1 MNPSV
6 REGEIIMHKK
16 SAALLLAVFLLSLS
30 LSGCFRPASTAPA
43 SAQAGTTPTKETAFP
58 LATQQSGNVQT
69 ILNQTKTAAALSG
82 TPAVAAQATST
93 KQPKVVATAKPTKTK
108 KPTAEPKPTEDRS
121 SFQPNLDP
129 ERPAT
134 YTLKAGEFP
143 ICIARRYNLDI
154 ISLLNTNN
162 LSMDSQPKAGTKL
175 RIPATGTWTLGSRA
189 LRDHPTKYT
198 VVSGDTFYKIACLYG
213 NLLPEDI
220 ATKNGM
226 QVGDKLNAGTVLD
239 IP

>member
-1 MNPSV
+1 V
-6 REGEIIMHKK
+6 GI
-16 SAALLLAVFLLSLS
+16 
-30 LSGCFRPASTAPA
+30 
-43 SAQAGTTPTKETAFP
+43 TPTQETAFP
-58 LATQQSGNVQT
+58 QPTQQSGNVQT
-69 ILNQTKTAAALSG
+69 ILNQTQTAAALSG
-82 TPAVAAQATST
+82 TPAVEAQATST
-93 KQPKVVATAKPTKTK
+93 KEPKAVATAKPTKTK
-108 KPTAEPKPTEDRS
+108 KPTAKPKPTEDRS
-121 SFQPNLDP
+121 SFQPDLNP

-143 ICIARRYNLDI
+143 ICIARRYNLDV
-154 ISLLNTNN
+154 ISLLTLNK

-175 RIPATGTWTLGSRA
+175 RIPETGTWNLGSRS
-189 LRDHPTKYT
+189 LRDHPTQYT

-226 QVGDKLNAGTVLD
+226 EVGDKLSAGTVLD

>member
-1 MNPSV
+1 MY
-6 REGEIIMHKK
+6 KK
-16 SAALLLAVFLLSLS
+16 SAALLLVVFLLSLS
-30 LSGCFRPASTAPA
+30 FSGCTLHASTPPA
-43 SAQAGTTPTKETAFP
+43 SAQVGATPTQETAFP

-69 ILNQTKTAAALSG
+69 ILNQTQTAAALSG
-82 TPAVAAQATST
+82 TPAVAAQATNT

-108 KPTAEPKPTEDRS
+108 KPTSEPKPTEDRS
-121 SFQPNLDP
+121 SFQPNLNP

-143 ICIARRYNLDI
+143 ICIARRYNLDVV
-154 ISLLNTNN
+154 SLLNLNN

-175 RIPATGTWTLGSRA
+175 RIPQTGDWTLGSRS

-220 ATKNGM
+220 AAKNGKK
-226 QVGDKLNAGTVLD
+226 VTDKLSAGAVLD